1 MKRTTIAASIASLL
15 LALALTPAGALA
27 ESLTGSSNW
36 NVTYTTGGT
45 MQDNYS
51 AKEYSDQV
59 SSLEPGDDITFTVT
73 LKHENSLAADW
84 YLANDVIASLE
95 DADADATGSS
105 YEYLLEYHGPNQ
117 SRTLYDSKV
126 VGGTIE
132 DPTAPQGLNNATNA
146 LEDFIYL
153 DNLSQGQ
160 TGSVTLKVALDGE
173 TEGNAYFDTLAK
185 LKLRFAVEPPAEA
198 KRERTTQRKVVNT
211 GEQQRLFPFYVA
223 MFVSGLLFLVL
234 AVQSVRMRRAERKE
248 GKR

>member
-73 LKHENSLAADW
+73 LNHENSLAADW
-84 YLANDVIASLE
+84 YLANDVVKTLE
-95 DADADATGSS
+95 YADNEELGSA

-126 VGGTIE
+126 VGGTDSE
-132 DPTAPQGLNNATNA
+132 GLLEATNA

-160 TGSVTLKVALDGE
+160 TGSVTLKVTLDGE

-198 KRERTTQRKVVNT
+198 KRERTTQRRIVNT

>member
-84 YLANDVIASLE
+84 YLANDVIESLE

-117 SRTLYDSKV
+117 SRTLYDSNV
-126 VGGTIE
+126 VGGT
-132 DPTAPQGLNNATNA
+132 DSDGLNEATNA

-160 TGSVTLKVALDGE
+160 TGSVTLRVALDGE

-185 LKLRFAVEPPAEA
+185 LKLRFAVEPPVEA
-198 KRERTTQRKVVNT
+198 SKKRTTTTRNVVNT

-223 MFVSGLLFLVL
+223 MVVSGVAFLVL
-234 AVQSVRMRRAERKE
+234 AVLGMRERRAEREE
-248 GKR
+248 GMR

>member
-126 VGGTIE
+126 VGGT
-132 DPTAPQGLNNATNA
+132 DSQGLNEATNA

-160 TGSVTLKVALDGE
+160 TGSVTLKVSLDGE

-234 AVQSVRMRRAERKE
+234 AVQSVRMHRTERKE